1 MEKPRFVLVDTLTG
15 KTYRY
20 SSQSFQW
27 IPLVREQPKDGAYF
41 EEIKHDTE
49 AVAADNTLSGV

>member
-27 IPLVREQPKDGAYF
+27 VPLVREQPQDGAYF
-41 EEIKHDTE
+41 EEVKHDTE